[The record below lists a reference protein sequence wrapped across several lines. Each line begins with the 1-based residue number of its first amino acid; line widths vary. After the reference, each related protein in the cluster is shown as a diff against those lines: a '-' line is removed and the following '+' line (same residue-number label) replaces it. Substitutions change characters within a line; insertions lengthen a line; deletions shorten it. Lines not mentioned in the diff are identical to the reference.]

1 MEDTL
6 KHEQHIAVD
15 PITSILCQ
23 HCGVALDVSDVD
35 VFAEFPCPSCQNL
48 NRRPAQLGP
57 FRLLN
62 LINSGGMGCVYA
74 GKDETLGRMV
84 AIKVMRASLGAN
96 AEFVERFKR
105 EAQAAAKLN
114 HPNIAQI
121 YSFGQEKGQPYIV
134 MELISGKRLDS
145 IMEQGR
151 ALEPAFVLQLGIQIA
166 DGLKA
171 ADEIGLIHGDIKPE
185 NILFD
190 EKMQAKLVDFGIA
203 SFGEA
208 EEGIWGTPYYIAP
221 EKLQRQKPDARTDI
235 YSLGAT
241 LYHALSGHPPFEG
254 KTPADV
260 VRARLQHPPKP
271 LRKYLP
277 QLDPQIEKIIQRM
290 LEVQP
295 GLRYPTYTSLMNDM
309 NKVLEA
315 LTPAAGKLGGLPGRK
330 IILKKKPKEP
340 GETASGKFTI
350 TKSSFTSD
358 LSELREQAA
367 EQAELEEKKRR
378 RRLWLVTVIFI
389 LLAIGA
395 GMSFYTIRQRQADD
409 QEAATRRQRLRA
421 YEDKAQEARKL
432 RDELQGVSKNISA
445 GFIPV
450 HAHLM
455 QLGEL
460 TLGILNESLEEAAA
474 KAGPIVSNPVA
485 VVAGSVE
492 DAEILRLRE
501 QARQAVAINE
511 AYGQVMTRA
520 AAISAAA
527 RELDQKLEAT
537 GDPKAAD
544 RLRSDLQSQLFAI
557 RKLQD
562 APGQHLT
569 NITTIASEMDATR
582 TRIRTARTARMEEEK
597 RKRAEEE
604 RLALVSAEMAEVDA
618 FAKTL
623 PVFMAQMSFAKVAG
637 KAKDKLKTLETEDAR
652 RQMDAIEQRF
662 SRLAQWQ
669 TAIITRLANDAK
681 KLKNP
686 AQTIMEDVQGADI
699 SNLYLRGRPPVA
711 WSRID
716 ADKLARVSVFV
727 FTSSGTATEKADGLL
742 STALYFN
749 DAGRTDLAGKFRD
762 QALKLNPSLQPEAE
776 RLLVPAKPK

>member
-1 MEDTL
+1 MEDAL
-6 KHEQHIAVD
+6 KPEQHIAVD

-23 HCGVALDVSDVD
+23 HCGAALDVSDVD
-35 VFAEFPCPSCQNL
+35 VFAEFPCPSCHDL

-96 AEFVERFKR
+96 REFVERFKR

-121 YSFGQEKGQPYIV
+121 YSFGEAKGQPYIV

-241 LYHALSGHPPFEG
+241 LYHALCGHPPFEG

-260 VRARLQHPPKP
+260 VRARLQHPPTP
-271 LRKYLP
+271 LHKYLP
-277 QLDPQIEKIIQRM
+277 KLDPQIEKIIHRM
-290 LEVQP
+290 LDVQP
-295 GLRYPTYTSLMNDM
+295 SLRYPTYTSLINDM
-309 NKVLEA
+309 NKVLES
-315 LTPAAGKLGGLPGRK
+315 LTPAADKLGGLPGRK
-330 IILKKKPKEP
+330 IILKKRPKEP
-340 GETASGKFTI
+340 SETASGKFTI

-358 LSELREQAA
+358 LSELRELAA
-367 EQAELEEKKRR
+367 EHAELAAKKRR
-378 RRLWLVTVIFI
+378 RNLWIVTVVFI
-389 LLAIGA
+389 LLVIGA
-395 GMSFYTIRQRQADD
+395 GATFYIVKQQQAAD
-409 QEAATRRQRLRA
+409 QEAVTRRLRLRA
-421 YEDKAQEARKL
+421 YEDKAQEASKL
-432 RDELQGVSKNISA
+432 HSEILGVSKTINA
-445 GFIPV
+445 GFMPV
-450 HAHLM
+450 HAHLIE
-455 QLGEL
+455 LGEL

-485 VVAGSVE
+485 VATGSVE
-492 DAEILRLRE
+492 DAEVLHLRE
-501 QARQAVAINE
+501 QARQAVAVNE
-511 AYGQVMTRA
+511 AYGQIMTRA
-520 AAISAAA
+520 AAISAKA
-527 RELDQKLEAT
+527 RELGRKLEAT
-537 GDPKAAD
+537 GDPGEAD
-544 RLRSDLQSQLFAI
+544 RLCGDLQSQLNAI
-557 RKLQD
+557 SKLQV
-562 APGQHLT
+562 APGQQLT

-582 TRIRTARTARMEEEK
+582 ARIRTARTTRMEEEK

-604 RLALVSAEMAEVDA
+604 RLAMVSSEMAEVDA

-623 PVFMAQMSFAKVAG
+623 PVFMEQMSFAKVAS
-637 KAKDKLKTLETEDAR
+637 KAKDKLRTMESDDAR
-652 RQMDAIEQRF
+652 KEMDAIEQRF

-669 TAIITRLANDAK
+669 TTLVTRLANESK
-681 KLKNP
+681 KLKSP
-686 AQTIMEDVQGADI
+686 AQTIVEDIQGADT
-699 SNLYLRGRPPVA
+699 SGLYLRGRPSIP
-711 WSRID
+711 WSKID
-716 ADKLARVSVFV
+716 ADKLARVAVFV
-727 FTSSGTATEKADGLL
+727 FTTSGTATEKADGLL

-749 DAGRTDLAGKFRD
+749 DTGRTNLSGKFRD

-776 RLLVPAKPK
+776 RLLVPAKQK